1 VTAVEEALSAL
12 RSRERQIL
20 ALTEAL
26 VVINSHS
33 RNVAGV
39 NRVGE
44 ELRRVLA
51 PLSLEVSVWPGEG
64 TGDHLAFRT
73 DAARSQP
80 SVLLIGHHDTVFPPG
95 VFEGFSVDGDIARG
109 PGVLDMKGGLA
120 LISVVLFALHDVG
133 LLSRLPIG
141 FVSVGD
147 EEIGSPSS
155 RAPLQAL
162 AGSARAALVF
172 EAGRSGDA
180 IITSRRGS
188 GHAIVRARGRAAHA
202 GNALR
207 EGRNAIWALSR
218 LIDRAQALTD
228 HGRGISFSVGL
239 VRGGTA
245 RNTVAEEAQCEADLR
260 FADPEGERALSE
272 ALASIARSVEAELEG
287 TRIEVEVS
295 ITRKPWTRSE
305 ASAALCARY
314 LACQHQSGLSG
325 SEAPR
330 AGGGS
335 DANTV
340 AAVGLAAIDGL
351 GPRGTGFHTSDEN
364 IEISSLILKAEAL
377 LRFLLRELAA

>member
-1 VTAVEEALSAL
+1 VSAL
-12 RSRERQIL
+12 DDALLALKARQRDIL

-33 RNVAGV
+33 RNLAGI

-44 ELRRVLA
+44 ALRRVLA
-51 PLSLEVSVWPGEG
+51 PLSLEVTVWPGEG

-73 DAARSQP
+73 PAAQREP
-80 SVLLIGHHDTVFPPG
+80 NLLLIGHHDTVFPPG
-95 VFEGFSVDGDIARG
+95 LFEGFSVEGDIARG

-120 LISVVLFALHDVG
+120 LIAAVLGALHDVG
-133 LLSRLPIG
+133 MLARLPLA

-155 RAPLQAL
+155 RVPLQQL
-162 AGSARAALVF
+162 ARGARAALVF
-172 EAGRSGDA
+172 EAGRAGDA

-188 GHAIVRARGRAAHA
+188 GHAIVRAHGRAAHA

-207 EGRNAIWALSR
+207 DGRNAIWALSR
-218 LIDRAQALTD
+218 VIDRAQALTD
-228 HGRGISFSVGL
+228 HARGISFSVGL
-239 VRGGTA
+239 VGGGSA

-260 FADPEGERALSE
+260 FADPEGEQALGE
-272 ALASIARSVEAELEG
+272 ALAGIARSVEAELEG
-287 TRIEVEVS
+287 TRIEVDIS

-305 ASAALCARY
+305 ANVALCARY
-314 LACQHQSGLSG
+314 LGCQRDSGLEG

-351 GPRGTGFHTSDEN
+351 GPRGKGFHTTDEQ
-364 IEISSLILKAEAL
+364 IEISSLALKAEAL
-377 LRFLLRELAA
+377 LRFLLGELG